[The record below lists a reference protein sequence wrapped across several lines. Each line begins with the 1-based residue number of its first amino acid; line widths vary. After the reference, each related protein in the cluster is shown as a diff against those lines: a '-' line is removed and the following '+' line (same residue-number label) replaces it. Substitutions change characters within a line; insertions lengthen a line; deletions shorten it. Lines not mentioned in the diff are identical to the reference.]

1 MIKSINSLNVDAQWM
16 LKAVSQHDRT
26 SITDEFSWVRKANC
40 YFDELTREIDAEVE
54 VICVFLLIK
63 MQTILIESKTMT
75 LKQLDKAQRHVTF
88 WSIILTLL
96 I

>member
-1 MIKSINSLNVDAQWM
+1 M
-16 LKAVSQHDRT
+16 LRAVSQHDRT
-26 SITDEFSWVRKANC
+26 SIIDESSWVRKANC

-54 VICVFLLIK
+54 VICVFLLIE
-63 MQTILIESKTMT
+63 MQTILIESKTMM
-75 LKQLDKAQRHVTF
+75 LKQLGKAQHHVTF